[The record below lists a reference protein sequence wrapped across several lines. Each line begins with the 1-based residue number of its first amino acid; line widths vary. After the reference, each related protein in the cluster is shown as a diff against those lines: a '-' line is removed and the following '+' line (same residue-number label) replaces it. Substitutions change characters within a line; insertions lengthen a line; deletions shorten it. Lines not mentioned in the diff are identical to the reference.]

1 MPTIKEL
8 LSNACSKL
16 TGPDARQEAEL
27 LLEVC
32 CSISR
37 SQLFSHPEKK
47 LTAEQV
53 KLFNTALQRRLSGEP
68 LAYIAGSRG
77 FWDMELKL
85 SPDVLIPRPDSECL
99 VEQALARIPLETD
112 WQIADLGTG
121 SGAIAIA
128 IARERP
134 RCTVTATDISEA
146 ALDIARQNSVTYA
159 AENVMFASGSWGQA
173 LGKGVFNMIV
183 SNPPYIRTGDPHLQQ
198 GDLPAEP
205 LIALISGEDGL
216 DDIRLIISESESYLR
231 PGGWL
236 LLEHGYDQA
245 GEVTELLMAAAYS
258 EVFTQKDYAGN
269 DRVSGGR
276 KT

>member
-8 LSNACSKL
+8 LSNACLKL

-27 LLEVC
+27 LLEAC

-37 SQLFSHPEKK
+37 SQLFSHPEKI
-47 LTAEQV
+47 LTEEQSR
-53 KLFNTALQRRLSGEP
+53 LFNTALQRRLSGEP
-68 LAYIAGSRG
+68 LAYITGSRG

-134 RCTVTATDISEA
+134 RCTITATDISEA
-146 ALDIARQNSVTYA
+146 ALDIARQNSATYA
-159 AENVMFASGSWGQA
+159 AENIMFASGSWGQA
-173 LGKGVFNMIV
+173 LGTGVFNMIV
-183 SNPPYIRTGDPHLQQ
+183 SNPPYIRAGDPHLQQ

-276 KT
+276 KA